1 MEKTEKVIIAT
12 YLISKKA
19 DFEAAAN
26 FVHAIEQGIELGEED
41 AIQMRES
48 LLRRIELE
56 DIPGEYGAFIRIV
69 KTTGDLVAATE
80 RLDRAVGGFQ
90 EANRL
95 LRSNPQSELAAKIV
109 VRQAIK
115 AISDGLGRETF
126 ERPG

>member
-26 FVHAIEQGIELGEED
+26 LVHAIEQGIELGEED

-48 LLRRIELE
+48 LLKRIEVE
-56 DIPGEYGAFIRIV
+56 DIPGEYGEFIRIV
-69 KTTGDLVAATE
+69 KATGDLVMATE
-80 RLDRAVGGFQ
+80 RLERAVGGFQ

-95 LRSNPQSELAAKIV
+95 LKSNPQSELAAKIV
-109 VRQAIK
+109 VRQAVK
-115 AISDGLGRETF
+115 AISEGLGRETF
-126 ERPG
+126 EDRG